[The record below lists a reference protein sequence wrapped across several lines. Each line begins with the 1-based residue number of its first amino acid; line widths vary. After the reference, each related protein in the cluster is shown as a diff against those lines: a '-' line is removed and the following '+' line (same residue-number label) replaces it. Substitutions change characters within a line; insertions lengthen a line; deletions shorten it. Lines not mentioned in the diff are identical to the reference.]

1 MRKTSL
7 FVIYFIDYQL
17 FIPNITRSVAFAEAH
32 TLQRDAGHYKAKG
45 LPRELVIAS
54 VGVLAGHLKGASF
67 QTLLI
72 NKKTVGVPPE
82 ELD

>member
-32 TLQRDAGHYKAKG
+32 AIQRDAGHYEAEG
-45 LPRELVIAS
+45 LPGKLVITA
-54 VGVLAGHLKGASF
+54 VGTLARHLEGASF

-72 NKKTVGVPPE
+72 
-82 ELD
+82 

>member
-7 FVIYFIDYQL
+7 LQFILLIINYL
-17 FIPNITRSVAFAEAH
+17 YPNKARSVAFAEAH